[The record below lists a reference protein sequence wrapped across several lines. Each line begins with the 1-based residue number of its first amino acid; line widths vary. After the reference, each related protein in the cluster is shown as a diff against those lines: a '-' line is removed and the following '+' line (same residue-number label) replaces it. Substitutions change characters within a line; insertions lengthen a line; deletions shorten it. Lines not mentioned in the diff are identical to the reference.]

1 MDTQK
6 EFSLIICLF
15 FFITEIHEFFFKK
28 FLSNLQ
34 FFCINRHFCIL
45 FTQVGALG
53 GRVVYDNVIHVI
65 SAILE
70 EQGPAGLY
78 RGLGASW
85 IKLIPAAGISLMCYE
100 ACKQILIEEEES
112 NKRH

>member
-1 MDTQK
+1 VDTQS
-6 EFSLIICLF
+6 EISLIICPF
-15 FFITEIHEFFFKK
+15 FFITEIHEY
-28 FLSNLQ
+28 
-34 FFCINRHFCIL
+34 

-112 NKRH
+112 NKQH